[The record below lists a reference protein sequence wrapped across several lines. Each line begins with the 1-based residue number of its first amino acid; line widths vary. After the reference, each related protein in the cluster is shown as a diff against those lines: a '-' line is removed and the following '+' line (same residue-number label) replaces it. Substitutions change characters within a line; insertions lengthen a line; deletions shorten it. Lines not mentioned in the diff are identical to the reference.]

1 MPNVPG
7 LRPTPDRVRET
18 LFNWLGQ
25 DLSGW
30 RCIDAFAG
38 TGALGLEAAS
48 RGASGVRLIEQDSAL
63 VAQLSR
69 LQLRLQ
75 AAAVRVERGDG
86 VRALQRLAPASMD
99 LVLLDPP
106 FDSPLLA
113 QALPEAARALA
124 PQGFVYL
131 ESPRRWL
138 DDELAAIGL
147 ALYRY
152 LKAGAVHAHLLQRV
166 KPVA

>member
-1 MPNVPG
+1 MLAQPSGRNG
-7 LRPTPDRVRET
+7 LAV
-18 LFNWLGQ
+18 
-25 DLSGW
+25 
-30 RCIDAFAG
+30 
-38 TGALGLEAAS
+38 AA
-48 RGASGVRLIEQDSAL
+48 AAATAAL
-63 VAQLSR
+63 VLTYGSGRAR
-69 LQLRLQ
+69 
-75 AAAVRVERGDG
+75 
-86 VRALQRLAPASMD
+86 RALAALYVSLRDGDATRAIDGLAANGFRGVSWRNAGD
-99 LVLLDPP
+99 HGLHDG
-106 FDSPLLA
+106 LLA

>member
-1 MPNVPG
+1 M
-7 LRPTPDRVRET
+7 T
-18 LFNWLGQ
+18 Q
-25 DLSGW
+25 ISLSGSFSVVPDIV
-30 RCIDAFAG
+30 RHPLFFYDAEG
-38 TGALGLEAAS
+38 TIRYANPSACRHLNYEADGLVGKDLRE
-48 RGASGVRLIEQDSAL
+48 L
-63 VAQLSR
+63 V
-69 LQLRLQ
+69 
-75 AAAVRVERGDG
+75 
-86 VRALQRLAPASMD
+86 
-99 LVLLDPP
+99 
-106 FDSPLLA
+106 FSPLLA

>member
-1 MPNVPG
+1 
-7 LRPTPDRVRET
+7 
-18 LFNWLGQ
+18 
-25 DLSGW
+25 
-30 RCIDAFAG
+30 
-38 TGALGLEAAS
+38 
-48 RGASGVRLIEQDSAL
+48 
-63 VAQLSR
+63 
-69 LQLRLQ
+69 
-75 AAAVRVERGDG
+75 
-86 VRALQRLAPASMD
+86 MD